1 VKEILKN
8 NMNFR
13 LYEFIETDKFQ
24 FLRIHKNG
32 NTSVSKCIHD
42 DYGKEVRYTHQL
54 SKKPRFCVIRDPYE
68 RFLSG
73 LKWDLWINKIDIKD
87 VNIKKLFTTNEH
99 HVRNLLSKKIS
110 HSVSQIPYLFN
121 AQCSHY
127 IDISDLTIF
136 LKMHFKKS
144 QHQLKLEDLKKDI
157 SLQTHFLG
165 KEFVTQNKLFLDN
178 TKNIEKYL
186 DKDEIMK
193 YLHLD
198 YFVYNHLKQSPFLW
212 EWQQGRIF

>member
-1 VKEILKN
+1 
-8 NMNFR
+8 MNFR
-13 LYEFIETDKFQ
+13 LYDFVETDKFQ

-32 NTSVSKCIHD
+32 NTSVNKCILD
-42 DYGKEVRYTHQL
+42 TYGKEVRYTHQL
-54 SKKPRFCVIRDPYE
+54 SKKVRFCVIRDPYE

-73 LKWDLWINKIDIKD
+73 LKWDMWINKIDIKD
-87 VNIKKLFTTNEH
+87 IDISKLFTTNEH
-99 HVRNLLSKKIS
+99 HVRNIWSKQLS
-110 HSVSQIPYLFN
+110 HTVSQIPYLFN

-144 QHQLKLEDLKKDI
+144 EHRLKLEDLKKDV
-157 SLQTHFLG
+157 SLQIDFLG
-165 KEFVTQNKLFLDN
+165 EKFSKLTQSIPDN
-178 TKNIEKYL
+178 TKDIEKYI

-212 EWQQGRIF
+212 EWQHGRIF

>member
-1 VKEILKN
+1 
-8 NMNFR
+8 MNFR

-54 SKKPRFCVIRDPYE
+54 SKKPRFCVIRDPYK

-99 HVRNLLSKKIS
+99 HVRNLLSKKIN

-127 IDISDLTIF
+127 VDISDLTIF

-165 KEFVTQNKLFLDN
+165 KEFVKQNKLFSDD